1 MTERLNFKSAGAV
14 PPRRLPLPASERTTR
29 VSVSFTE
36 IEMAKLCGTAAALQM
51 TLQEA
56 IKYKLFVECERGRM
70 P

>member
-1 MTERLNFKSAGAV
+1 
-14 PPRRLPLPASERTTR
+14 
-29 VSVSFTE
+29 
-36 IEMAKLCGTAAALQM
+36 MAKLCGTAAALQM